1 MPSRAATAV
10 RRGAAASVPGE
21 ESAAVDLL
29 FLLIILALVAV
40 TLWLVRAVERLGGG
54 E

>member
-1 MPSRAATAV
+1 MPTRAARPA
-10 RRGAAASVPGE
+10 RCRAAAITAASE
-21 ESAAVDLL
+21 RAAVDAV
-29 FLLIILALVAV
+29 FLLTILALLAV

>member
-1 MPSRAATAV
+1 
-10 RRGAAASVPGE
+10 
-21 ESAAVDLL
+21 VDLL
-29 FLLIILALVAV
+29 FLLIIFALVAV

>member
-1 MPSRAATAV
+1 
-10 RRGAAASVPGE
+10 
-21 ESAAVDLL
+21 VDLV
-29 FLLIILALVAV
+29 FLLIIVALVAA